1 MKTTK
6 FFSEI
11 KKVAKDSTITSMF
24 AYSVN
29 QDKNFYEI
37 ILRSEPTKKVQ
48 DMCAK
53 NGFSITKNI
62 MNVNEDGEMV
72 AHTVWEVRPINA
84 EDIEYVPND
93 EVLCNINGEVI
104 IASDQAMIDAG
115 LFKCNP
121 RKGEITLWIYNA
133 WGGSGEPMSWAP
145 IMSVYEKPLT
155 EDITD
160 EKDNVIEPK
169 STHKI
174 AGFYG
179 ALVGRNFD
187 LRYMLTKRGVTF
199 KAI

>member
-11 KKVAKDSTITSMF
+11 KKVAKDSTLESMF
-24 AYSVN
+24 DYSVN

-37 ILRSEPTKKVQ
+37 ILHSEPTKKVQ
-48 DMCAK
+48 DMCTK

-62 MNVNEDGEMV
+62 MHVNEGGEMV

-84 EDIEYVPND
+84 EDIEFVSND
-93 EVLCNINGEVI
+93 EIFVNINENVI

-121 RKGEITLWIYNA
+121 RKGEITLWIYND
-133 WGGSGEPMSWAP
+133 WRGSGEPMSWAP

-155 EDITD
+155 EDLTD
-160 EKDNVIEPK
+160 EDGRVIEPK

-179 ALVGRNFD
+179 APVGRNFD
-187 LRYMLTKRGVTF
+187 LRYMLTKRGVTV
-199 KAI
+199 KTI